1 MANELN
7 ESKLSKN
14 QETKLYAKIIAILSE
29 YIQEKDQNSNS
40 KEVTKIIY
48 AGDILNE
55 SNLIKKET
63 KEGEIYYEI
72 K

>member
-1 MANELN
+1 MANELT

-29 YIQEKDQNSNS
+29 YIQEKDQSTNP

-48 AGDILNE
+48 AGDLLNE
-55 SNLIKKET
+55 SNLVKKTT